1 MARQSA
7 IKTIVINLL
16 KVLVVA
22 VLLWW
27 MIDSGKLN
35 LAAMRIFITN
45 PSIILCGIAVWVL
58 GPVLLGTWRW
68 WLLLKGAG
76 LECGFGRAVFLQL
89 IGFFFNTA
97 MPGAVGGDIV
107 KAIYIVRDQSSPS
120 GKTPAMLSVLL
131 DRIVGLIG
139 LFAMGAVAAL
149 VNYDLMMGNPATRHL
164 MNGLALV
171 MLGSCIFLGLVFVPY
186 RNGRDPFA
194 KFLNLQWPGFSILKG
209 IYNALRAYRDHAGII
224 FGTIGISVLIQFLF
238 IGYMGFVGMAM
249 YPGQFDPRMLPPV
262 FPFGILVT
270 AVPLAPGGLGVGH
283 AAFEKLFQL
292 VGLPGGANVFNIFT
306 LSQLALNLACFIP
319 YLSVKKSMPSARE
332 IEDASV

>member
-1 MARQSA
+1 MVQRLAKSIA
-7 IKTIVINLL
+7 LNVLKISIV
-16 KVLVVA
+16 A
-22 VLLWW
+22 ALLWW
-27 MIDSGKLN
+27 MISSGKLD
-35 LAAMRIFITN
+35 LAAMRIFVTT
-45 PSIILCGIAVWVL
+45 PSIVICGVTVWLL

-76 LECGFGRAVFLQL
+76 LKCGFGRAIFLQL

-107 KAIYIVRDQSSPS
+107 KAIYIVRDQESPS

-139 LFAMGAVAAL
+139 LFAMGAAAAL
-149 VNYDLMMGNPATRHL
+149 FNYDLMMNNAATRHL

-171 MLGSCIFLGLVFVPY
+171 MLGALVFLGFVFVPY
-186 RNGRDPFA
+186 KDGKDPFA
-194 KFLNLQWPGFSILKG
+194 KFLNRGWPGFNILKG
-209 IYNALRAYRDHAGII
+209 IYGALRTYRDHAGII
-224 FGTIGISVLIQFLF
+224 FGTIGISILIQFLF
-238 IGYMGFVGMAM
+238 IGYMGLVGMEM

-262 FPFGILVT
+262 FPFGVLVT

-306 LSQLALNLACFIP
+306 LSQLALNLLCFVP
-319 YLSVKKSMPSARE
+319 YLSIKKTLPTESELANN
-332 IEDASV
+332 D